1 MSGLF
6 VFDQQNDIIFTQL
19 NDQITSKLYEIA
31 KRQELL
37 PNDAVCILLLFNVFF

>member
-19 NDQITSKLYEIA
+19 NGDITSKLFEIA

-37 PNDAVCILLLFNVFF
+37 PNDTVCFD

>member
-1 MSGLF
+1 MTALF

-19 NDQITSKLYEIA
+19 NDQIKSKLIEIA

-37 PNDAVCILLLFNVFF
+37 PNDTVNFIETFLHS